1 MDKGVFKSKRVLVT
15 GATGLIGKCLTI
27 ELLKNG
33 AEVFAL
39 VRNIEKAT
47 AIFKENSKLHFIV
60 SDIVDLPLENMKIEY
75 IIHGASQTGSKD
87 FVYRPVE
94 TINTAVLGTL
104 RILEFARLNPIKGF
118 IYLSSMEVYGT
129 PYSDNKINELYE
141 TNINTM
147 KVRSCYPEGKRM
159 CESICSSYASEYEI
173 PTKVV
178 RLTQT
183 FGPGVQ
189 YNDGR
194 VFAEFARCV
203 IENKDIVLKTKGETK
218 RNYLYTEDAVSA
230 ILMVLI
236 KGKVSE
242 AYNIANEKT
251 YCSIHEMAELVAQK
265 CAKGKIKVVI
275 DEEQEIEKLGY
286 APTLHMNLDCSKI
299 KKLGWN
305 PKVDL
310 EEMFN
315 SMIEELRTQIK

>member
-1 MDKGVFKSKRVLVT
+1 MDKNVFEGKSILVT
-15 GATGLIGKCLTI
+15 GATGLIGKCLTKK
-27 ELLKNG
+27 LLENG

-39 VRNIEKAT
+39 VRNLEKAT
-47 AIFKENSKLHFIV
+47 AIFEENSKLHFIV
-60 SDIVDLPLENMKIEY
+60 CDIADLPLKNMKIEY
-75 IIHGASQTGSKD
+75 IIHGASQTGSKA
-87 FVYRPVE
+87 FIYEPVE
-94 TINTAVLGTL
+94 TITTAIQGTL
-104 RILEFARLNPIKGF
+104 RILEFAKLNPIRGF
-118 IYLSSMEVYGT
+118 VYLSSMEVYGT
-129 PYSDNKINELYE
+129 PYSDCKIHESHE

-159 CESICSSYASEYEI
+159 CESICASYASEYGI

-203 IENKDIVLKTKGETK
+203 IENKNIELKTKGETK

-230 ILMVLI
+230 ILTVLI

-242 AYNIANEKT
+242 AYNVANEKT
-251 YCSIHEMAELVAQK
+251 YCSIYEMAELVAQK
-265 CAKGKIKVVI
+265 CANDKIKVVI
-275 DEEQEIEKLGY
+275 NEETEVEKLGY
-286 APTLHMNLDCSKI
+286 APTLHMNLDCTKI
-299 KKLGWN
+299 KELGWI

-310 EEMFN
+310 EEMFDN
-315 SMIEELRTQIK
+315 MIKELRMQI